1 MRFYNIPYYY
11 VVGSWNLFNKYP
23 SRFVR
28 MRMPKNVDTSLADK
42 ILISDKPEIYFLME
56 GNQFHFAHLTR
67 SQRREF
73 RRNKKNLSFSENCWS
88 HHSKIFCR
96 QEIPIIESKNKSSF
110 SSIHHHKKY
119 IFCLDNKKSH
129 LFGVVPHFWIFWLEP
144 GPYVH
149 MEASR
154 IWLNEFTN

>member
-1 MRFYNIPYYY
+1 
-11 VVGSWNLFNKYP
+11 
-23 SRFVR
+23 
-28 MRMPKNVDTSLADK
+28 MRMPENVDTSLADK
-42 ILISDKPEIYFLME
+42 ILISDCKPEIYFLME
-56 GNQFHFAHLTR
+56 GNQFHFARLIR

-73 RRNKKNLSFSENCWS
+73 RRNKKIFLFRKIAEVITVRFSAGRKYS
-88 HHSKIFCR
+88 SSKVKI
-96 QEIPIIESKNKSSF
+96 KSRF